1 MKDIYVV
8 FKNGDIKGET
18 RDAKHSA
25 DKAIEVQSWKH
36 VIQQPK
42 SATASTAGGHTAE
55 RTEHGEMIFT
65 KDIDA
70 ASTKLWQ
77 AASAGTVYKDVEI
90 YFYRALGG
98 SDTTQTGNKR
108 INYLKIQL
116 KNVLVSKVET
126 NIGGGAS
133 ASADEIPTETF
144 GLRYSAVQWT
154 YNDSP
159 LDGASQKAT
168 NVSGMWNL
176 AKNEVSFN

>member
-25 DKAIEVQSWKH
+25 DKAIEVSSWSH

-98 SDTTQTGNKR
+98 QDTTANAGNKR
-108 INYLKIQL
+108 VNYLKIQL
-116 KNVLVSKVET
+116 KNVVVSKVTT
-126 NIGGGAS
+126 NIGGEGT
-133 ASADEIPTETF
+133 EIPTETF

-154 YNDSP
+154 YNESP
-159 LDGASQKAT
+159 IDGGTPKNT

-176 AKNEVSFN
+176 AKNEVSFS

>member
-25 DKAIEVQSWKH
+25 DKAIEVSSWSH

-42 SATASTAGGHTAE
+42 SASSSTSGGHTAE
-55 RTEHGEMIFT
+55 RTEHGEMNFT

-108 INYLKIQL
+108 VNYLKIEL
-116 KNVLVSKVET
+116 KNVVVSTVTT
-126 NIGGGAS
+126 NIGDKDHG
-133 ASADEIPTETF
+133 EIPSETF
-144 GLRYSAVQWT
+144 GLRYSAVKWT
-154 YNDSP
+154 YNESP
-159 LDGASQKAT
+159 IDGSSPKNT

>member
-18 RDAKHSA
+18 RDAKHAA
-25 DKAIEVQSWKH
+25 DKAIEVQSWSH
-36 VIQQPK
+36 VIKQPK
-42 SATASTAGGHTAE
+42 SSTASTAGGHTAE

-70 ASTKLWQ
+70 ASPKLWQ
-77 AASAGTVYKDVEI
+77 ACSAGTVYKDVEI

-108 INYLKIQL
+108 VNYLKIQL
-116 KNVLVSKVET
+116 KNVVVTSVST
-126 NIGGGAS
+126 NIG
-133 ASADEIPTETF
+133 ADHAGEIPTETF
-144 GLRYSAVQWT
+144 GLRYSAVQWV

-159 LDGASQKAT
+159 LDGASQKNT

>member
-25 DKAIEVQSWKH
+25 DKAIEVSSWSH
-36 VIQQPK
+36 TIQQPK

-108 INYLKIQL
+108 VNYLKIQL
-116 KNVLVSKVET
+116 KNVIVSKVT
-126 NIGGGAS
+126 ANIGDNDGN
-133 ASADEIPTETF
+133 EIPTETF

-159 LDGASQKAT
+159 LDGASQKNT

-176 AKNEVSFN
+176 AKNEVSFS

>member
-25 DKAIEVQSWKH
+25 DKAIEVQTWSH
-36 VIQQPK
+36 TIQQPK

-55 RTEHGEMIFT
+55 RTEHGEMSFS

-90 YFYRALGG
+90 HFYRALGG

-108 INYLKIQL
+108 VNYLKIQL
-116 KNVLVSKVET
+116 KNVIVSAV
-126 NIGGGAS
+126 NANVGA
-133 ASADEIPTETF
+133 DGIPTETF

-159 LDGASQKAT
+159 LDGASQKAA

-176 AKNEVSFN
+176 AKNEVSFS

>member
-8 FKNGDIKGET
+8 FKNSDIKGET
-18 RDAKHSA
+18 RDAKHSG
-25 DKAIEVQSWKH
+25 DKAIEVQSWSH

-55 RTEHGEMIFT
+55 RTEHGEMVFT

-77 AASAGTVYKDVEI
+77 AASAGTVYKSVTVF
-90 YFYRALGG
+90 FYRALGG

-108 INYLKIQL
+108 VNYLQIEL
-116 KNVLVSKVET
+116 KNVIVSKVTT
-126 NIGGGAS
+126 NIGGEEGGELPS
-133 ASADEIPTETF
+133 ETF
-144 GLRYSAVQWT
+144 GLRYSAVKWT

-159 LDGASQKAT
+159 MDGASQKNT
-168 NVSGMWNL
+168 NVSGMWDL
-176 AKNEVSFN
+176 SKNEVSFA